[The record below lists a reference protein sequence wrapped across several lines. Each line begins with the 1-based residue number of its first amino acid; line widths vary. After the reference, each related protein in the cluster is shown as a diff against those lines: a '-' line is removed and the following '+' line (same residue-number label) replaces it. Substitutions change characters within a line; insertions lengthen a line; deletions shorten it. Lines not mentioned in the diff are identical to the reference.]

1 MVFLVKADIAAGLRR
16 DEFFPVFQPL
26 VELRTGQLSG
36 FEVLARWNYRRQ
48 ELLMPADFIPAV
60 EGSGLIDGLT
70 IGILKRAFAA
80 PVLTG
85 GAFMLS
91 VNLSPLQLR
100 GSNLSARIAAA
111 AAETGFPL
119 DRLTVE
125 ITESALVG
133 DLSSALQ
140 VVAELKAL
148 NCKLALD
155 DFGTGYSSLQHL
167 HSLPF
172 DELKV
177 DRSFVNSMTEKR
189 ESRKIVA
196 AVVGLGH
203 SLELL
208 TVAEG
213 VETQEQA
220 NMLLWLGCDLG
231 QGWLYGK
238 PVPAAELP
246 GMVAEVRARTIVTV
260 PAPLEEASI
269 MSLEALPTQ
278 RLAQLQAIYDGA
290 PVGLCF
296 LDRKLRYVS
305 LNKRLAQMNR
315 VPASAHLGKTVGE
328 IIGNFFPRIEPFLR
342 RALQGEP
349 MSGIEVQRTFP
360 DSSEISLILS
370 YQPARDETGEVL
382 GVSVAVMDV
391 TNAKRT
397 EKALQEVENQYRH
410 MMQLS
415 PDVPWVLDRQG
426 EVTDAGFSKWED
438 FTGQAREQALG
449 NGWLGML
456 HADDVEPTREA
467 IRHTLESGQPID
479 IRFRVRSPGEEWSW
493 MRSRG
498 SPRFAPTGEIVSI
511 YGVLQPE
518 EGREMAEQLQREL
531 QRCHIELQTALN
543 AVPVGIILADAA
555 DGTVIVVNPKANEI
569 LRGTVFPGQR
579 LREYKQL
586 KLFNVDGTPI
596 PPDEFSL
603 FRSIQRGETIEA
615 RDMLFE
621 RPDGTRAHLVVSARP
636 IDALDGQRIGA
647 LAMIQELEGQR
658 ASLRRD
664 VNPQA

>member
-1 MVFLVKADIAAGLRR
+1 MTFLLKADIAAGLRR

-26 VELRTGQLSG
+26 VELRTGQIAG
-36 FEVLARWNYRRQ
+36 FEALARWNYRRQ
-48 ELLMPADFIPAV
+48 ELLMPADFIPVV

-70 IGILKRAFAA
+70 ITILNKAFTAL
-80 PVLTG
+80 VLAK

-100 GSNLSARIAAA
+100 GSNLAARIAAT
-111 AAETGFPL
+111 AAEAGFPL
-119 DRLTVE
+119 DRLTIE
-125 ITESALVG
+125 ITESALVN
-133 DLSSALQ
+133 DLPSALQ
-140 VVAELKAL
+140 VASELKAM

-177 DRSFVNSMTEKR
+177 DRSFVSSMTEKR

-238 PVPAAELP
+238 PVAAAELP
-246 GMVAEVRARTIVTV
+246 GMIAGLRARTTV
-260 PAPLEEASI
+260 AVPVPLEEGSI

-305 LNKRLAQMNR
+305 LNKRLAQLNG
-315 VPASAHLGKTVGE
+315 VPASAHLGRTVAE
-328 IIGNFFPRIEPFLR
+328 ILPHFFPRIEPFLR

-349 MSGIEVQRTFP
+349 MTGIELQRTMP
-360 DSSEISLILS
+360 GGSEISLLAS
-370 YQPARDETGEVL
+370 YQPARDEAGEVV
-382 GVSVAVMDV
+382 GVSVAIMDV
-391 TNAKRT
+391 THARRT
-397 EKALQEVENQYRH
+397 EKALQEAENHYRH

-415 PDVPWVLDRQG
+415 PNVPWVLNNQG
-426 EVTDAGFSKWED
+426 EVTDAGFSKCEE
-438 FTGQAREQALG
+438 FTGQRPEEALG
-449 NGWLGML
+449 NGWLKML
-456 HADDVEPTREA
+456 HPDDVEPTREA
-467 IRHTLESGQPID
+467 IRHTLETGEPID
-479 IRFRVRSPGEEWSW
+479 IRYRIRRPNEEWKW

-498 SPRFAPTGEIVSI
+498 SPRFALSGEIVGI
-511 YGVLQPE
+511 YGVLQPDDEKQISE
-518 EGREMAEQLQREL
+518 ELE
-531 QRCHIELQTALN
+531 RCHIELQAALN

-555 DGTVIVVNPKANEI
+555 DGAVIVVNPKAYEI
-569 LRGTVFPGQR
+569 LRGRVFPGQK
-579 LREYKQL
+579 LMEYKQL
-586 KLFNVDGTPI
+586 RVLNLDGTPI

-603 FRSIQRGETIEA
+603 VRSILRGETIEA

-621 RPDGTRAHLVVSARP
+621 RPNGTRAHLVVSSRP
-636 IDALDGQRIGA
+636 IDAVDGHRIGA
-647 LAMIQELEGQR
+647 LAMIQELE
-658 ASLRRD
+658 A
-664 VNPQA
+664 